1 MLNYLEDKVN
11 ILFDSI
17 ENRWESKLFLSIS
30 GYTLVVSFVVLLIL
44 IELLLRGFLPH
55 FLDNIVPH
63 NHFYAINYVFTLL
76 LVFEVISLV
85 FSLVHSVASSV
96 GKQFEILSLIL
107 LRNSFKEFIYFPEP
121 IKWDK
126 ISEPIFHILS
136 DATGALLIFVILGFY
151 YNLQKHQLITKNSID
166 QKRFVSAKK
175 LLALVLIIVFIFLGV
190 DNLWKLY
197 HHTNVTNFFASF
209 YTILIFSD
217 ILIVLISLRYC
228 QNYYSVFRNS
238 AFALTTVF
246 IRLALSAPVY
256 YNVAIAVFTGLYTLG
271 VTYAYNSFYRD
282 IETNEEK

>member
-11 ILFDSI
+11 ILFDGI

-55 FLDNIVPH
+55 FLDKIVPS

-76 LVFEVISLV
+76 LIFEVISLV

-121 IKWDK
+121 IQWDK
-126 ISEPIFHILS
+126 VTEPIFHILS
-136 DATGALLIFVILGFY
+136 DATGALLIFIILGFY
-151 YNLQKHQLITKNSID
+151 YKLQKHQLITKSAID

-175 LLALVLIIVFIFLGV
+175 LLALVLILVFIFLGV
-190 DNLWKLY
+190 DFLWKTY
-197 HHTNVTNFFASF
+197 NHIPVSNFFTSF
-209 YTILIFSD
+209 YTVLIFSD
-217 ILIVLISLRYC
+217 ILIVLISIRYC

-256 YNVAIAVFTGLYTLG
+256 FNVAIAVFTGLYTLG
-271 VTYAYNSFYRD
+271 VTYAYNVFYKE
-282 IETNEEK
+282 I

>member
-11 ILFDSI
+11 VLFDVI

-30 GYTLVVSFVVLLIL
+30 GYTLVVSFVILLIL

-55 FLDNIVPH
+55 FLDKIVPS

-76 LVFEVISLV
+76 LIFEVISLV

-121 IKWDK
+121 IEWNKVT
-126 ISEPIFHILS
+126 EPIFHILS
-136 DATGALLIFVILGFY
+136 DATGALLIFIILGFY
-151 YNLQKHQLITKNSID
+151 YKLQKHQLITKNAID

-175 LLALVLIIVFIFLGV
+175 LLALILILVFIFLGV
-190 DNLWKLY
+190 DYLWKTY
-197 HHTNVTNFFASF
+197 NHIPVTNFFTSF
-209 YTILIFSD
+209 YTVLIFSD
-217 ILIVLISLRYC
+217 ILIVLISIRYC

-271 VTYAYNSFYRD
+271 VTYAYNVFYKE
-282 IETNEEK
+282 IEPTHKK